1 MCYEY
6 ERLYWLERA
15 AQALREKEKAEE
27 SKKKQE
33 TKVPARPD
41 TSGAPSKR
49 VIRFRFEHCDTR
61 A

>member
-27 SKKKQE
+27 SKKKEE
-33 TKVPARPD
+33 TRIPARPD
-41 TSGAPSKR
+41 TPG
-49 VIRFRFEHCDTR
+49 TR
-61 A
+61 IEEGDPVPV

>member
-41 TSGAPSKR
+41 TSGAR
-49 VIRFRFEHCDTR
+49 VEEGDPVPV
-61 A
+61 